1 MNKKVLGL
9 LLSGMLVVGMVGCA
23 STEDI
28 AEEAY
33 NDAKD
38 KVEDNVT
45 DSWEEKNK
53 RLIEEA
59 KEEEAK
65 EKEVRANKEALAKQV
80 ETTIANSMGANYEVA
95 VVIDDNGDCNI
106 GIADTTTIY
115 SGYDK
120 ETIKSLSKQYGLE
133 SGAISI
139 QENAEAV
146 FVNAGYTNMNVTLMI
161 TGADYVPFMVV
172 MHGIATYY

>member
-1 MNKKVLGL
+1 MKKMLSL
-9 LLSGMLVVGMVGCA
+9 LVCGMLVVGMVGCD

-28 AEEAY
+28 AEDAY

-38 KVEDNVT
+38 KVEDTAEPVEEPK
-45 DSWEEKNK
+45 DEVVEPELVEEK
-53 RLIEEA
+53 E
-59 KEEEAK
+59 
-65 EKEVRANKEALAKQV
+65 RANKEALASDL
-80 ETTIANSMGANYEVA
+80 ESTIANSMGANYEVA

-133 SGAISI
+133 SGAIGI
-139 QENAEAV
+139 QDNAETV

>member
-1 MNKKVLGL
+1 MKKMLSL
-9 LLSGMLVVGMVGCA
+9 LVCGMLVFGMVGCD

-38 KVEDNVT
+38 KVEDTAEPV
-45 DSWEEKNK
+45 EEPKDEMVEPELN
-53 RLIEEA
+53 
-59 KEEEAK
+59 EEE
-65 EKEVRANKEALAKQV
+65 ERANKETLAKQV
-80 ETTIANSMGANYEVA
+80 ETTIANSMGSNYEVA
-95 VVIDDNGDCNI
+95 VVIADDGNCNI

-133 SGAISI
+133 SGAIGI
-139 QENAEAV
+139 QENAERV
-146 FVNAGYTNMNVTLMI
+146 FVNAGYTDMNVTLMV
-161 TGADYVPFMVV
+161 TGADYVPFMIV
-172 MHGIATYY
+172 MHGIATY

>member
-1 MNKKVLGL
+1 MKKMLSL
-9 LLSGMLVVGMVGCA
+9 LVCGMLVVGMVGCD

-28 AEEAY
+28 AEDAY

-38 KVEDNVT
+38 KVEDTAEPVEEPK
-45 DSWEEKNK
+45 DEVVEPELVEEK
-53 RLIEEA
+53 E
-59 KEEEAK
+59 
-65 EKEVRANKEALAKQV
+65 RANKEALASDV
-80 ETTIANSMGANYEVA
+80 ESTIANSMGANYEVA

-133 SGAISI
+133 SGAIGI
-139 QENAEAV
+139 QENAETV
-146 FVNAGYTNMNVTLMI
+146 FINAGYTNMNVTLMI

>member
-1 MNKKVLGL
+1 MKKMLSL
-9 LLSGMLVVGMVGCA
+9 LVCGMLVVGMVGCD

-28 AEEAY
+28 AEDAY

-38 KVEDNVT
+38 KVEDTAEPVEEPK
-45 DSWEEKNK
+45 DEVVEPELVEEK
-53 RLIEEA
+53 E
-59 KEEEAK
+59 
-65 EKEVRANKEALAKQV
+65 RANKEALASDL
-80 ETTIANSMGANYEVA
+80 ESTIANSMGANYEVA

-139 QENAEAV
+139 QENAETV

>member
-1 MNKKVLGL
+1 MKKMLSL
-9 LLSGMLVVGMVGCA
+9 LVCGMLVVGMAGCN

-28 AEEAY
+28 AEDAY

-38 KVEDNVT
+38 KVEDTAEPV
-45 DSWEEKNK
+45 EEPKD
-53 RLIEEA
+53 EVVEPEVVD
-59 KEEEAK
+59 KEE
-65 EKEVRANKEALAKQV
+65 RANKEALASDL
-80 ETTIANSMGANYEVA
+80 ESTIANSMGANYEVA

-133 SGAISI
+133 SGAIGI
-139 QENAEAV
+139 QENAETV